1 MRKISK
7 STKIIKQMLESQ
19 SLPLPTHCTPN
30 GYNLGAIICYVLF
43 QQDKWIHDKSIDIS
57 LFKKNGS

>member
-30 GYNLGAIICYVLF
+30 GYNLGGIICYVLF
-43 QQDKWIHDKSIDIS
+43 QQDKLINDKSIDIS
-57 LFKKNGS
+57 IFLKKW